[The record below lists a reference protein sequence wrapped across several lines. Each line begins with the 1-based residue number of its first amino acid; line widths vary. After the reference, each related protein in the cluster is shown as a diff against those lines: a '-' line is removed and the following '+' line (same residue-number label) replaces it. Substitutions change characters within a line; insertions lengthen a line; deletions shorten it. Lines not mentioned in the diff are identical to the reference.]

1 MWKKRDWNPSSKM
14 LLPMALSRP
23 RQHGKVSWIFEGA
36 FKFFPPNHTFRIRF
50 PILFERFMSSI
61 KKYVHSI
68 TILIFTTHLHFTAS
82 SELCFCSSFCQVR
95 DQSMYCYLSRSAQL
109 LLDICWMPACT
120 HFRLDRKETECRWRH
135 QSEEHCALGEM
146 FP

>member
-82 SELCFCSSFCQVR
+82 SELCLKSQKLV
-95 DQSMYCYLSRSAQL
+95 YLYSLLYRMGIKVLPFVVVSAKFE
-109 LLDICWMPACT
+109 INRCIVI
-120 HFRLDRKETECRWRH
+120 
-135 QSEEHCALGEM
+135 
-146 FP
+146 